1 MNQLE
6 LKKKISD
13 LFIVRENDGS
23 YNLFGKYSIK
33 LEEGLYKVNLYGE
46 NNSYLFSSLKHAV
59 TWCVFEKNN
68 KQKEQNR
75 IVELDELLGSLD
87 AIILQHTNILK
98 KVKVQEDKQIILA
111 KLYEEKIKKKQALE
125 EIEKYTTISRY
136 LQGKKYKENTLK
148 S

>member
-6 LKKKISD
+6 LKKKINE
-13 LFIVRENDGS
+13 LFIVREDDGS

-33 LEEGLYKVNLYGE
+33 LEEGLYKVSVCGE
-46 NNSYLFSSLKHAV
+46 NSNFIFSSLKHAV

-75 IVELDELLGSLD
+75 IVELDQLLASLD
-87 AIILQHTNILK
+87 AIIMQHTKILK
-98 KVKVQEDKQIILA
+98 KAKIKEDQIIISA
-111 KLYEEKIKKKQALE
+111 KLFEQKIKKKQALE